1 MQKEEQEG
9 KADNQGEKEK
19 KGKEKKKTWDVKEGK
34 SVMEAMRRFKF
45 DGCGSGVFQDFKK
58 IIVQKSTFQSRSVF
72 VINLQ
77 W

>member
-1 MQKEEQEG
+1 MHPFLL
-9 KADNQGEKEK
+9 
-19 KGKEKKKTWDVKEGK
+19 
-34 SVMEAMRRFKF
+34 SVEFKRAF
-45 DGCGSGVFQDFKK
+45 PVYDDSYDGVFQDFEK